1 MLKSEKT
8 VLGFA
13 LGRIAFGAALIAAPD
28 RVASRWVGP
37 DAGRPGAGVAIR
49 ALGARDI
56 ALAAGAALSAQRG
69 EPTRPWL
76 IGCAACDLC
85 DLAATLAAGDALP
98 ARGRWGTA
106 ALAGGAAAFGIALAA
121 AADS

>member
-1 MLKSEKT
+1 MLKSHKT
-8 VLGFA
+8 VTSFA
-13 LGRIAFGAALIAAPD
+13 LGRIAFGVGLLAAPG
-28 RVASRWVGP
+28 RVASSWLGP
-37 DAGRPGAGVAIR
+37 DAERPGASVAIR

-56 ALAAGAALSAQRG
+56 ALATGAALAAQRG
-69 EPTRPWL
+69 QPARPWL

-85 DLAATLAAGDALP
+85 DLAATLAAGDGIP

-121 AADS
+121 AAES

>member
-1 MLKSEKT
+1 MLKSKNT

-13 LGRIAFGAALIAAPD
+13 LGRVAFGAGLIAAPGS
-28 RVASRWVGP
+28 VASRWLGP
-37 DAGRPGAGVAIR
+37 DAARPGAGVAIR

-56 ALAAGAALSAQRG
+56 ALAAGAASAAQRG

-85 DLAATLAAGDALP
+85 DLAATLAAGDGIP

-106 ALAGGAAAFGIALAA
+106 ALAGGAAALGIALAV